1 MSDIKNSLK
10 DNLKISYFRVF
21 SGVAGIVSSI
31 LWFKKANT
39 KGKKVLSVISGLASV
54 LDLVLEV
61 EKDFKPI
68 EVEDDAD

>member
-10 DNLKISYFRVF
+10 DNLKISYLRVF
-21 SGVAGIVSSI
+21 SGVAGVVASV

-39 KGKKVLSVISGLASV
+39 KGKKVLFVVSGLASV